1 MVASQLGDN
10 ARLFALLQPAAN
22 GSAACGLPCMM
33 SSFISSDENGNPV
46 LDKKIPI
53 PLPPAG
59 AFPLGPALY
68 LSTTSASTSGGEQ
81 GEEGKK
87 YNYPMLAD
95 SYMGEQMHMH
105 MQSACAA
112 AASAGASASVVSTST
127 VTSELMLRAP
137 PGGQQTAAQQPPL
150 PPLLPPYYN
159 SFSSMPSAPSDMV
172 GPPSFEEEYNPPC
185 SQQAVPSDPASN
197 EQHAPATTAVAPLLS
212 ISQPPTT
219 TASRAPQG
227 SPVPLGCRPPQGS
240 PTSPRMMLMNN
251 EHKMGTMSADIVDQ
265 IVAEKAR
272 FEEDFLRQLFSK
284 TCAHL
289 GSAAGSSST
298 TSLCSAGG
306 EPVQDQ
312 DALLFAGTTG
322 YPGGCG
328 SAGSFGSDEESE
340 LQRYGYQVFYEQ
352 APFAENQ
359 MQLLRPVPQ
368 EAVVSPTCREFQF
381 PHAAPTASAT
391 NRCATP
397 SPRTNNSPTASTNL
411 FLCQY
416 VKSTDSAFFGSAA
429 GMQAQEI
436 VKAHHAQEQ
445 VGERL
450 ALTSEAATTCG
461 AAAGRATE
469 KKNIPWVPTREEA
482 GVPKAAIPWVPTRE
496 EVLGAAATQCT
507 TLAKKT
513 SSWPR
518 LLQLGDEIAAYCS
531 RPEENSESEEQQETE
546 SEEQQETKSD
556 EQEKQDQ
563 EEEKEQQSGA
573 RRKFPSL
580 SLSPALMWEVVSSLG
595 KRTLSPS
602 STNDENED
610 GRASPSSD
618 ISSAANTTSSS
629 PIIFEEFC
637 EVPLFWQL
645 DDVQDDVRDDVEE
658 SGYVL
663 LPEVEDE
670 DAEASDDE
678 GFHVIDDEFEFVSSS
693 EGNSIGTKPV
703 SEEDAEWCVLE
714 KRWM

>member
-1 MVASQLGDN
+1 MFHLDPMVASQLGDN

-312 DALLFAGTTG
+312 DALLFA
-322 YPGGCG
+322 
-328 SAGSFGSDEESE
+328 
-340 LQRYGYQVFYEQ
+340 
-352 APFAENQ
+352 
-359 MQLLRPVPQ
+359 
-368 EAVVSPTCREFQF
+368 
-381 PHAAPTASAT
+381 
-391 NRCATP
+391 
-397 SPRTNNSPTASTNL
+397 
-411 FLCQY
+411 
-416 VKSTDSAFFGSAA
+416 AFFGSAA

-496 EVLGAAATQCT
+496 EVLGAAATH
-507 TLAKKT
+507 
-513 SSWPR
+513 
-518 LLQLGDEIAAYCS
+518 